1 MIGVL
6 LKRSNLD
13 TALHAG
19 KMPSEHQNLAVTG
32 QDWKVSSWHVTR
44 QCSRNDLLLTQTFK
58 ILFLTDNLS
67 MFLFGL
73 IIIHWQVFPFP
84 PLGHKEPITG
94 NIDNWLLL
102 HGEYSQDIVFF
113 FFFPKDEPSQP
124 QLNLFLWF
132 GKGRKQSCT
141 LSEFFR
147 IPSEICHGQLG
158 NIRHLMGSLTQEWLW
173 TSESQICA

>member
-19 KMPSEHQNLAVTG
+19 KMPSEHQSLVSLA
-32 QDWKVSSWHVTR
+32 KVGKFLPDMSPGSAAEMTFY
-44 QCSRNDLLLTQTFK
+44 LLKL
-58 ILFLTDNLS
+58 LRYYFLTDNLS

-84 PLGHKEPITG
+84 PLGHKEPIIG

-113 FFFPKDEPSQP
+113 FFFFLKMSP
-124 QLNLFLWF
+124 LNPNSTFSFDLLKEGNRTVLSVNFL
-132 GKGRKQSCT
+132 
-141 LSEFFR
+141 
-147 IPSEICHGQLG
+147 
-158 NIRHLMGSLTQEWLW
+158 
-173 TSESQICA
+173 ESPVRFVMVSWAT